1 MFGDRPQNTSY
12 CALYHDEPDY
22 KFHMICVQLVEKCWP
37 YLQDRMQNQI
47 FLRTLLHA
55 GKSRRRR
62 QIYNKMQAVMANFA
76 PGAAT
81 WLTGRICV
89 VFDSGSFTLLWEN
102 MTSSSKHIA
111 LSSEEDRA
119 TVTGNVNRLFGEIR
133 TCGFW
138 HMRAIRQTDRRNCN
152 TWHPYW
158 RWSCYYPVCHVWK
171 PWAVSCSYWLH
182 IKLYSF
188 NLLNI
193 GCNNLC
199 VSQIFIILIFIV
211 IFLLL
216 FYCRY
221 YCWPISL

>member
-1 MFGDRPQNTSY
+1 MFGHRPQNTSY

-133 TCGFW
+133 TCGFLTY
-138 HMRAIRQTDRRNCN
+138 ASDQTDRQ
-152 TWHPYW
+152 TTLQYLA
-158 RWSCYYPVCHVWK
+158 S
-171 PWAVSCSYWLH
+171 
-182 IKLYSF
+182 
-188 NLLNI
+188 LLE
-193 GCNNLC
+193 
-199 VSQIFIILIFIV
+199 VK
-211 IFLLL
+211 LLL
-216 FYCRY
+216 SCLPRVKTLSCELQLLVAYQVIQF
-221 YCWPISL
+221 